1 MSETAAHRT
10 SAAPSGAP
18 STCRLGI
25 ALMGKGATNHLH
37 RPGVV
42 EALQSRGMEIRFLVR
57 ADYAALLEHFPG
69 VEYRACSVEV
79 AGAWSGSLRN
89 LARYIRGLYPARE
102 VGARMRYRVAAS
114 GGFLS
119 RLLYASGKIVARSR
133 TLMRVL
139 LAAESSLYRD
149 VRVTGVAP
157 GDLDRLLL
165 LGTGTAGTEIEGALT
180 WWARRHGVPVL
191 HCVGNYDS
199 LSSKGFRGVP
209 VERLLAWGPAM
220 RQDAIDL
227 HAIPSERVVAIGAIR
242 YDRVQS
248 ECEPDK
254 AKFVRACGL
263 DPAKPVI
270 LFAGSTFEF
279 HYFEMLEALRLLRA
293 QGCDCQVIL
302 RVYPNKTL
310 MASPFIRPLIAHAR
324 SLAGVH
330 VSVGDP
336 DFASG
341 AAHLEVLQIEET
353 ELWNSLAWCDLV
365 INLYSTI
372 ALEGCVFDKPVIN
385 MWYFGQHDQR
395 TLVPAV
401 VVDYPGYRHVRRM
414 ASYGAVSVAESRAEL
429 LRLIVQSL
437 AHPGTQ
443 RAERARAVAQECG
456 PLDGQACVRLAEE
469 CLAFHP

>member
-1 MSETAAHRT
+1 MSETTAAAERASAGAAHR
-10 SAAPSGAP
+10 A
-18 STCRLGI
+18 CRLGI

-42 EALQSRGMEIRFLVR
+42 EALRARGIKISFLVR
-57 ADYAALLEHFPG
+57 SDYAALLARLPG
-69 VEYRACSVEV
+69 AEYRACSVDLGDGWL
-79 AGAWSGSLRN
+79 ARLRN
-89 LARYIRGLYPARE
+89 FARYFRSLYPARE

-114 GGFLS
+114 SGFLP
-119 RLLYASGKIVARSR
+119 RALYAIGKLVARSR
-133 TLMRVL
+133 NSMRAL
-139 LAAESSLYRD
+139 LAVESLFYRD
-149 VRVTGVAP
+149 VHVTGVEP
-157 GDLDRLLL
+157 RDLDRLLL
-165 LGTGTAGTEIEGALT
+165 LGTGTYGTESEGALT

-209 VERLLAWGPAM
+209 VERLLAWGSAM
-220 RQDAIDL
+220 RQDAISL
-227 HAIPSERVVAIGAIR
+227 HAIPPERVVSIGAIR
-242 YDRVQS
+242 YDRLQS

-254 AKFVRACGL
+254 AKFLRGCGL

-279 HYFEMLEALRLLRA
+279 HYFEILEILRLLHA
-293 QGCDCQVIL
+293 QGRDCQLIL

-310 MASPFIRPLIAHAR
+310 MASPFIPALIAHAR

-353 ELWNSLAWCDLV
+353 ELGNSLAWCDLV

-372 ALEGCVFDKPVIN
+372 ALEGCIFDKPVIN
-385 MWYFGQHDQR
+385 MWYFGRHDQR
-395 TLVPAV
+395 TLRPAI
-401 VVDYPGYRHVRRM
+401 VVDYPSYRHVRRM
-414 ASYGAVSVAESRAEL
+414 AAYGAVSVAESRTDL
-429 LRLIVQSL
+429 QRLIVESL
-437 AHPGTQ
+437 AHPEAQ
-443 RAERARAVAQECG
+443 RAARARAVEQECG
-456 PLDGQACVRLAEE
+456 VLDGHACDRLAEE
-469 CLAFHP
+469 CLNFRP